1 MNCCGRRATFHRQ
14 PPHSTPTFCAPDA
27 EFISPPPHIV
37 CLFLAERHWHIWQRS
52 SVEVEIFRGVSQ
64 FVFGGVRGGQA
75 GRRGRG
81 NIYDD
86 RRGPEPDGRG
96 GTQGRGQTCAPP
108 ACRRRHAP
116 ASLSLSQLRKCQPE
130 EEEEEERWTR
140 GPQEAGARRGVSLSC
155 HEGMIKRALP
165 TLPPPAPLFLHP
177 RDAQFFKI
185 TNCAEK

>member
-1 MNCCGRRATFHRQ
+1 MLAIIDFGRQNSQPHLTTLCTSEGCVGQLITGWQPRGRQDPINLPNDVGNKMNCCGRRATFHRQ

-37 CLFLAERHWHIWQRS
+37 CLFWLKDIGTFGREVQWKWRFFAVFLNLS
-52 SVEVEIFRGVSQ
+52 SVVCEEGRIS
-64 FVFGGVRGGQA
+64 A

-116 ASLSLSQLRKCQPE
+116 ASLSLS
-130 EEEEEERWTR
+130 
-140 GPQEAGARRGVSLSC
+140 LS
-155 HEGMIKRALP
+155 
-165 TLPPPAPLFLHP
+165 
-177 RDAQFFKI
+177 
-185 TNCAEK
+185 AEKVST